1 MTNVAALNFKKEL
14 AEAEAIAAERRA
26 APELSA
32 DEILAGFTRELR
44 SVAVQGFGTVHYYY
58 PLSVTEYFS
67 FRSKVD
73 EDDSM
78 TASNM
83 VKTIIEFARN
93 ADGSQKFKPE
103 HFDAL
108 MNAPTAAVT
117 KLAGVLVG
125 THGFSV
131 ASAEKK

>member
-1 MTNVAALNFKKEL
+1 MSNVASLNFKKEL
-14 AEAEAIAAERRA
+14 AEAEAIAAERKA

-32 DEILAGFTRELR
+32 EDILAGFTRELR
-44 SVAVQGFGTVHYYY
+44 SVAVDGFGTVHYYY
-58 PLSVTEYFS
+58 PVSVTEYFS

-73 EDDSM
+73 EDESM
-78 TASNM
+78 TARNM
-83 VKTIIEFARN
+83 VKTIIEFSRN
-93 ADGSQKFKPE
+93 SDGSQKFKPE

-108 MNAPTAAVT
+108 LNAPTSAVV

-125 THGFSV
+125 THGFTV